1 MAFQRDCENVRVCA
15 RFATKSFSHSN
26 LLHRTRTLGRKM
38 KNHKHPFFDIFKLVI
53 LHGQLHPLQRKEMQ
67 IFWNLKKNIF
77 HNILQIFSIGNL
89 FHHTA
94 ANTEILQGWYIHS
107 LSCFS
112 FVQIAKFLYIF
123 SEVFVK
129 LKHLADEKQK
139 DRKGKDWRQ
148 MIQDNKPL
156 R

>member
-1 MAFQRDCENVRVCA
+1 MAFQRECENVRVCA

-26 LLHRTRTLGRKM
+26 LLHRLVGRWRII
-38 KNHKHPFFDIFKLVI
+38 NIFFYIFELLI
-53 LHGQLHPLQRKEMQ
+53 LHVQLHPLQRKEMQ

-112 FVQIAKFLYIF
+112 FVQIAMFLYIF
-123 SEVFVK
+123 SAVFVK
-129 LKHLADEKQK
+129 LKHFADEKQK
-139 DRKGKDWRQ
+139 DRKGKDWG
-148 MIQDNKPL
+148 
-156 R
+156 